1 MCGIVGYIGE
11 RKEVKS
17 ILFNGLSK
25 LEYRG
30 YDSAGISILK
40 DGNIITKKAVGK
52 LVNLGKEIE
61 NEDMEGFI
69 GIGHTRWATHGKPS
83 VENSHPHLST
93 NSDITL
99 VHNGI
104 IENYDILKADLI
116 KKGHKFLSQTDTEV
130 IVHLIE
136 DVYEGDIFEAVK
148 KIIPLLDGAY
158 AIGVFTKNEPD
169 KLVTAR
175 KGSPLVIG
183 IGKNENFI
191 ASDIPAIL
199 EHTKDVVFLNDG
211 EMALLTKNSVEIF
224 DLNGN
229 KIEKD
234 IKHIDWSLEAA
245 EKGGYDHFM
254 IKEIHEQDRVIED
267 TLRGKVFEDSVKID
281 EITMTDEE
289 IQNIHKIH
297 IVACGTSW
305 HAGLVGKYIIEQELR
320 IPVEVEVASEFRY
333 KDPIISDKDLVILIS
348 QSGETADTLAGLREA
363 KSKGAK
369 TLGILNV
376 VGSTISREA
385 DGTIYTNAGPEIG
398 VASTKAFVSQL
409 IALYILMLFLG
420 EKKNI
425 LSKDRRK
432 YIISELKT
440 LSKKVK
446 SILDNEKDIE
456 KVAKLFETV
465 NSTMF
470 IGRNINAPIALE
482 GALKLKEISYIHA
495 EGYPSGELKHG
506 PIALIHENFPTVAI
520 ATKSHTYEKVKSN
533 VEEIKARS
541 GIIITVASEG
551 DEEIKHISDA
561 VLYVPATEELFS
573 PVVNVIPLQI
583 LSYYV
588 AKSRGLDVDKP
599 RNLAKSVTVE

>member
-40 DGNIITKKAVGK
+40 NGNIITKKAVGK
-52 LVNLGKEIE
+52 LVNLEKEII
-61 NEDMEGFI
+61 NTDMKGFL

-93 NSDITL
+93 NNDITL

-104 IENYDILKADLI
+104 IENYDILKAALI

-136 DVYEGDIFEAVK
+136 DAYEGDIFEAVK
-148 KIIPLLDGAY
+148 KILPLLDGAY
-158 AIGVFTKNEPD
+158 AIGVFTKNEPN
-169 KLVTAR
+169 KLIAAR

-183 IGKNENFI
+183 VGKNENFI

-199 EHTKDVVFLNDG
+199 EHTKDAIFLNDG
-211 EMALLTKNSVEIF
+211 EIAILTKNSVEIF
-224 DLNGN
+224 DLNGD
-229 KIEKD
+229 KTEKN
-234 IKHIDWSLEAA
+234 IKHIEWSLEAA

-254 IKEIHEQDRVIED
+254 IKEIHEQDRVIND
-267 TLRGKVFEDSVKID
+267 TLRGKVFEDNVKID
-281 EITMTDEE
+281 EITMSDEE
-289 IQNIHKIH
+289 LQNIHKIH

-305 HAGLVGKYIIEQELR
+305 HAGLVGKYILEQELR

-333 KDPIISDKDLVILIS
+333 KNPIISNKDLVILIS

-425 LSKDRRK
+425 LSKERRK
-432 YIISELKT
+432 YIISELKL

-446 SILDNEKDIE
+446 TILNNEKNIE
-456 KVAKLFETV
+456 KIAKLFENV

-520 ATKSHTYEKVKSN
+520 ATKSHTYEKVKNN

-541 GIIITVASEG
+541 GTIITIASEG
-551 DEEIKHISDA
+551 DEKIQDISDA
-561 VLYVPATEELFS
+561 VLYVPDTEELFS
-573 PVVNVIPLQI
+573 PVINVIPLQI